1 MLLAFRDVSLR
12 LGSTVLLDTAN
23 FTIETG
29 ERVCLIGRNGAG
41 KSTLMRVASGEVK
54 PEEGEVVRTTGVKIA
69 RLEQDVPRAESITV
83 YDLVAQGLG
92 DLGEVVAEYHRL
104 ALQAD
109 PDLKRMGVLQA
120 RIDAENAWQLESRV
134 HAIVE
139 RLELPAEADFGS
151 LSGGMKRRVLLG
163 RALVSEPDLL
173 LLDEPTNH
181 LDIPSIQWL
190 EGFLKE
196 FPGAILF
203 ITHDRAFLQALATR
217 ILELDRGE
225 LTSWPGDYANFL
237 RRREERRHAEA
248 QERALFDK
256 KLAQEEA
263 WIRKGVEARR
273 TRDMGRVKR
282 LMEMRAQ
289 FAERRNALGTARMVV
304 QEAER
309 SGKLVA
315 ELNEVHYA
323 WGDQVIVKDL
333 STVLLRG
340 DKLGI
345 IGANGAGKTTLINLM
360 LGTLA
365 PTRGSV
371 KLGTKLEIAYFDQ
384 LRAQLDPDSTVL
396 DNIGDGKDQVEIDG
410 KSRHVISYLQDFLFT
425 PDRARS
431 PVRALSGGERNRLLL
446 ARLFSRPA
454 NLLVLDEPTNDL
466 DVETLELLE
475 ERVSE
480 FPGTVMVVSHDRAFL
495 DRVVTRSLVFEGQ
508 GRIAEVVGGYDDWV
522 RERGRDAVAGLSPVR
537 GAAPGSGMATSA
549 PASSAKGAPAP
560 APVAAP
566 RGDVLSS
573 EEKRELDRLPRRIEK
588 LEAEQTRFGEDMSRP
603 EFFSQP
609 PDKIAEAQ
617 RRLTEVEAELATA
630 YARWEALEARR

>member
-23 FTIETG
+23 FTIEAG

-69 RLEQDVPRAESITV
+69 RLEQDVPRAEDITV

-92 DLGEVVAEYHRL
+92 DLGAVVAEYHHL
-104 ALQAD
+104 AQQAD

-120 RIDAENAWQLESRV
+120 RIDAEDAWQLESRV
-134 HAIVE
+134 HGVIA
-139 RLELPAEADFGS
+139 RLELPAEANFGS

-163 RALVSEPDLL
+163 QALVSEPDLL

-190 EGFLKE
+190 EGFLKD

-217 ILELDRGE
+217 ILELDRGQ
-225 LTSWPGDYANFL
+225 LSSWPGDYENFL

-289 FAERRNALGTARMVV
+289 YAERRNALGTARMVV

-315 ELNEVHYA
+315 ELTDVYYG
-323 WGDQVIVKDL
+323 WGQQTLVKGL

-345 IGANGAGKTTLINLM
+345 IGANGAGKTTLIRLM

-365 PTRGSV
+365 PTRGQV

-410 KSRHVISYLQDFLFT
+410 KSKHAISYLQDFLFT

-454 NLLVLDEPTNDL
+454 NLLVMDEPTNDL

-480 FPGTVMVVSHDRAFL
+480 FPGTVIVVSHDRAFL
-495 DRVVTRSLVFEGQ
+495 DRVVTRSLVFEGE
-508 GRIAEVVGGYDDWV
+508 GRVAEVVGGYEDWV
-522 RERGRDAVAGLSPVR
+522 RERGREAVAGLSPVT
-537 GAAPGSGMATSA
+537 GAAPAVRPA
-549 PASSAKGAPAP
+549 PSPAP
-560 APVAAP
+560 APTPTPGPRAA
-566 RGDVLSS
+566 VLSS

-588 LEAEQTRFGEDMSRP
+588 LEAEQQQFGEAMSRP

-609 PDKIAEAQ
+609 PDKIAEVQ
-617 RRLTEVEAELATA
+617 RRLSAVEAELATA

>member
-12 LGSTVLLDTAN
+12 LGSTVLLDAAN
-23 FTIETG
+23 FTIEAG

-69 RLEQDVPRAESITV
+69 RLQQDVPRAADITV

-92 DLGEVVAEYHRL
+92 DLGAVVAEYHHL
-104 ALQAD
+104 AMDPD
-109 PDLKRMGVLQA
+109 PDLKRMGTLQA
-120 RIDAENAWQLESRV
+120 RIDADNGWLLEERIG
-134 HAIVE
+134 AIVE
-139 RLELPAEADFGS
+139 RLELPGDANFGS

-163 RALVSEPDLL
+163 QALVGEPDLL

-203 ITHDRAFLQALATR
+203 VTHDRAFLRALATR
-217 ILELDRGE
+217 ILELDRGA
-225 LTSWPGDYANFL
+225 LTSWPGDYDNFL
-237 RRREERRHAEA
+237 RRREERMHAEA

-256 KLAQEEA
+256 KMAQEEV
-263 WIRKGVEARR
+263 WIRKGVQARR

-282 LMEMRAQ
+282 LIEMRQQ
-289 FAERRNALGTARMVV
+289 FAQRRNQAGTANMVV

-315 ELNEVHYA
+315 ELTGVDYA
-323 WGDQVIVKDL
+323 WGERSIVRGL
-333 STVLLRG
+333 STTLLRG

-345 IGANGAGKTTLINLM
+345 IGANGAGKTTLIHLL
-360 LGTLA
+360 LGKLQ
-365 PTRGSV
+365 PTAGQV

-396 DNIGDGKDQVEIDG
+396 DNIGDGKDQVEING
-410 KSRHVISYLQDFLFT
+410 KAKHVISYLQDFLFT

-475 ERVSE
+475 ELVSD
-480 FPGTVMVVSHDRAFL
+480 FAGTVIVVSHDRAFL
-495 DRVVTRSLVFEGQ
+495 DRVVTRSLVFEGH
-508 GRIAEVVGGYDDWV
+508 GRVAEVVGGYEDWL
-522 RERGRDAVAGLSPVR
+522 RERGAEAVARLTP
-537 GAAPGSGMATSA
+537 AAPATAVTPRATSA
-549 PASSAKGAPAP
+549 TK
-560 APVAAP
+560 AAP
-566 RGDVLSS
+566 SPTPSPSPRPALSS
-573 EEKRELDRLPRRIEK
+573 DDKRELDRLPRRIEK
-588 LEAEQTRFGEDMSRP
+588 LEAEQTAFGEAMSKP

-609 PDKIAEAQ
+609 AEKIAEAQ
-617 RRLTEVEAELATA
+617 RRLSAVEAELAAA